1 MKLTNNI
8 LKYGLFLTI
17 FLTIFIFTGCS
28 QKSYDGN
35 IDDFYRNTN
44 NPKIN
49 NSREMHKY
57 TMRPYTVFGI
67 TYYPFIA
74 NNGN

>member
-1 MKLTNNI
+1 MV
-8 LKYGLFLTI
+8 YFYFFLTI
-17 FLTIFIFTGCS
+17 LFL
-28 QKSYDGN
+28 QVVLKKSFDGN

-67 TYYPFIA
+67 NIIHLLQ
-74 NNGN
+74 N